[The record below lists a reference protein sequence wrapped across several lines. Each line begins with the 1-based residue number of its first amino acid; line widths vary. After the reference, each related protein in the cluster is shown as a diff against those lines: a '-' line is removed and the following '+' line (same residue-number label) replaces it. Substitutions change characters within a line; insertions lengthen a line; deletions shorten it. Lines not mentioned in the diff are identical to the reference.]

1 MDDYPYNVG
10 GFLQEQTKMNEGGG
24 VWKRVGQKGQFWQK
38 YTFSMIP
45 KLALPWKY
53 TWSFW
58 FFDLLLML
66 I

>member
-45 KLALPWKY
+45 KLALP
-53 TWSFW
+53 
-58 FFDLLLML
+58 
-66 I
+66 